1 MNSTVLS
8 EDLHKIHNDPDMNKI
23 CLDLQM
29 SAAGTPYFILSKLGG
44 KAEKKQCELIF
55 GDKVRSKELGNYY
68 LVNFVL
74 NELVFHSLE
83 KRNLITEKLDNN
95 YFIDRILHQR
105 KAFALGVMAVTMP
118 NIQSLNPRAES
129 SPILLT
135 GLDSLLIFRHIL
147 FNKSALNNHQFE
159 EFYPLAEFEEEIHI
173 YIDNYSKYLKMKNI
187 EGFDW
192 AMEQTDVMVR
202 NLLVSNEQ
210 YMTGKYSIS

>member
-1 MNSTVLS
+1 MSPILLP
-8 EDLHKIHNDPDMNKI
+8 EDLHRIHNDSDMNNI
-23 CLDLQM
+23 STDLQM
-29 SAAGTPYFILSKLGG
+29 SAAGTPYFIMSKLGG

-55 GDKVRSKELGNYY
+55 GDKDRSKELGNYY

-83 KRNLITEKLDNN
+83 KRNLIVEKLDYN
-95 YFIDRILHQR
+95 YFIDRILNLR

-118 NIQSLNPRAES
+118 NIQSMNPRAET

-147 FNKSALNNHQFE
+147 FKKSALNINQFE
-159 EFYPLAEFEEEIHI
+159 EFYPLDEFEEELHI
-173 YIDNYSKYLKMKNI
+173 YIDNYSKYLKLNNI
-187 EGFDW
+187 EGLEW
-192 AMEQTDVMVR
+192 AIKQTDVMVR
-202 NLLVSNEQ
+202 NILVSNEQ